1 MSTINGIAAGVYA
14 QQQAAQES
22 QARIQ
27 DARVANTGV
36 EKSESL
42 KQEFSVLVEISRAA
56 RVLAQ
61 QKLAD
66 ARQGDAQQ
74 NADLQDAALQDAV
87 VKRKPERSPL

>member
-1 MSTINGIAAGVYA
+1 MSAINGIAAGAYA
-14 QQQAAQES
+14 LQQASQES

-27 DARVANTGV
+27 DARVANTIV

-42 KQEFSVLVEISRAA
+42 KQESSVLVEISRAA

-74 NADLQDAALQDAV
+74 DAALQDAV
-87 VKRKPERSPL
+87 VERKPERSPV

>member
-1 MSTINGIAAGVYA
+1 MSAINGIAAGAYA
-14 QQQAAQES
+14 LQQASQES

-27 DARVANTGV
+27 DARVANTIV
-36 EKSESL
+36 EKSEGL
-42 KQEFSVLVEISRAA
+42 KQESSVLVEISRAA

-74 NADLQDAALQDAV
+74 DAALQDAV
-87 VKRKPERSPL
+87 VERKPEQSPL